1 MFKPITY
8 FLFFLCFNLFAQSNT
23 IQDSLYN
30 ILKAELNDTVRAN
43 THYELGWYLK
53 LQDLPSAKSHMD
65 TAMRVYEQLKLPR
78 KIALSHFQYS
88 VLHRL
93 AGDYD
98 EAIKD
103 LTAYQNYVEKV
114 KDTANWIF
122 SYYEKGVIYS
132 QQGDLQASLEQFY
145 AANNLSEAVGNDDM
159 VATSFNSIGLVY
171 NDLGRYQDAEISFKK
186 ALEVNKNLGVE
197 SEHLGD
203 VLNGLASSF
212 KNQKKYN
219 EAIEYFDKAI
229 TVYKKNESEFGIAIA
244 SYNKALTYV
253 EQKRYKEALPLLR
266 LAYEKQKVNG
276 FNTELLLTISTLAKV
291 NFELGNYKKSESLLE
306 EGLNLEIESKLATK
320 DLFFE
325 LYKVYYKKG
334 DYKKAL
340 GFHETYV
347 KYKDSIYSE
356 DNIKSI
362 NLLQKQFETEK
373 KDKEIIE
380 QKLMLQQQENELLNK
395 KSENKFLWALAGI
408 FLLGIMSTWFIFQQR
423 QKRKNQEIL
432 TLKKEQQ
439 IKSLEALI
447 RGEEKERSRIAK
459 DLHDGVN
466 GDLSAIK
473 HRLSKYQNQT
483 GIDLSEAIGM
493 VDESCDEVRA
503 ISHNL
508 LPPALEKYS
517 LRESLSDYCMNL
529 NEVRKEQVS
538 FQYVGENFRF
548 SKSAEVTLFRIV
560 QELVTNSLKHA
571 QANDVLVQLTSF
583 EDTIQLTVEDDGKGF
598 NKDKIE
604 TLGLGLAN
612 VKSRVEYLSGELDMQ
627 SDNDGTHFNITFNKQ
642 NLNEG

>member
-93 AGDYD
+93 AGDYN

-229 TVYKKNESEFGIAIA
+229 AVYKKNESEFGIAIA

-598 NKDKIE
+598 KKDRIE

>member
-1 MFKPITY
+1 MLKPITY

-30 ILKAELNDTVRAN
+30 ILKVELNDTVRAN
-43 THYELGWYLK
+43 AHYELGWYLK

-65 TAMRVYEQLKLPR
+65 TAMRAYEQLKLPR

-171 NDLGRYQDAEISFKK
+171 NDLGRYQDAEINFKK
-186 ALEVNKNLGVE
+186 ALEVNRNLGVA

-244 SYNKALTYV
+244 SFNKALTYV

-266 LAYEKQKVNG
+266 LAYKKQKVNG

-291 NFELGNYKKSESLLE
+291 NFEFGNYKKSESLLE
-306 EGLNLEIESKLATK
+306 EGLNLEIESKLAAK

-325 LYKVYYKKG
+325 LYKVYNKKG
-334 DYKKAL
+334 EYKKAL

-473 HRLSKYQNQT
+473 HRLSKYQNHT
-483 GIDLSEAIGM
+483 GVDLSEAINM
-493 VDESCDEVRA
+493 IDESCDEVRA

-529 NEVRKEQVS
+529 NEVRKESVS
-538 FQYVGENFRF
+538 FQYIGNNFRF

-571 QANDVLVQLTSF
+571 DPSDVLVQLTSF

-627 SDNDGTHFNITFNKQ
+627 SDKDGTHFNITFNKQ

>member
-93 AGDYD
+93 AGDYN

-171 NDLGRYQDAEISFKK
+171 NDLGRYQDAEINFKK
-186 ALEVNKNLGVE
+186 ALAVNKNLGVE

-229 TVYKKNESEFGIAIA
+229 AVYKKNESEFGIAIA
-244 SYNKALTYV
+244 SFNKALTYV

-266 LAYEKQKVNG
+266 LAYKKQKVNG

-291 NFELGNYKKSESLLE
+291 NFELGNYKKSESLLD
-306 EGLNLEIESKLATK
+306 EGLNLEIESKLAAK

-325 LYKVYYKKG
+325 LYKVYDKKG

-340 GFHETYV
+340 DFHETYV

-380 QKLMLQQQENELLNK
+380 QKLMLQQQESELLNK

-408 FLLGIMSTWFIFQQR
+408 FLLGAMSTWFIFQQR

-538 FQYVGENFRF
+538 FQYVGNNFRF

-571 QANDVLVQLTSF
+571 DSSDVLVQLTSF

-627 SDNDGTHFNITFNKQ
+627 SDKDGTHFNITFNKQ

>member
-93 AGDYD
+93 AGDYN

-171 NDLGRYQDAEISFKK
+171 NDLGRYQDAEINFKK
-186 ALEVNKNLGVE
+186 ALAVNKNLGVE

-229 TVYKKNESEFGIAIA
+229 AVYKKNESEFGIAIA

-266 LAYEKQKVNG
+266 LAYKKQKANG

-291 NFELGNYKKSESLLE
+291 NFELGDYKKSESLLY
-306 EGLNLEIESKLATK
+306 EGLNLEIESKLAAK

-325 LYKVYYKKG
+325 LYKVYDKKG

-340 GFHETYV
+340 DFHETYV

-395 KSENKFLWALAGI
+395 KSENKFLWALASI
-408 FLLGIMSTWFIFQQR
+408 FLLGAMSTWFIFQQR

-529 NEVRKEQVS
+529 NEVRKESVS
-538 FQYVGENFRF
+538 FQYIGENFRF

-560 QELVTNSLKHA
+560 QELVNNSLKYA
-571 QANDVLVQLTSF
+571 EASDILVQLTSF

-604 TLGLGLAN
+604 
-612 VKSRVEYLSGELDMQ
+612 
-627 SDNDGTHFNITFNKQ
+627 NI
-642 NLNEG
+642 

>member
-93 AGDYD
+93 AGDYN

-171 NDLGRYQDAEISFKK
+171 NDLGRYQDAEINFKK
-186 ALEVNKNLGVE
+186 AMEVNKNLGVE

-229 TVYKKNESEFGIAIA
+229 AVYKKNESEFGIAIA

-253 EQKRYKEALPLLR
+253 EQKSYKEALPLLR

-291 NFELGNYKKSESLLE
+291 NFELGNYKKSESLLD
-306 EGLNLEIESKLATK
+306 EGLNLEIESKLAAK

-325 LYKVYYKKG
+325 LYKVYDKKG

-340 GFHETYV
+340 DFHETYV

-380 QKLMLQQQENELLNK
+380 QKLMLQQQESELLNK

-538 FQYVGENFRF
+538 FQYVGNNFRF

-571 QANDVLVQLTSF
+571 DSSDVLVQLTSF

-627 SDNDGTHFNITFNKQ
+627 SDKDGTHFNITFNKQ